1 MRKQLRQEA
10 GGRFAFH
17 IRVER
22 EDHFGDFAVFEPF
35 DKFGD
40 VEVAGLHVG
49 HRVDDAAE
57 HVVQAAVF
65 ARALDAHHV
74 FRLFDHAD
82 HAVVATR
89 IGADRAWAGFA
100 HVAANVTESYFL
112 VDFGDGVDQPL

>member
-1 MRKQLRQEA
+1 M
-10 GGRFAFH
+10 
-17 IRVER
+17 
-22 EDHFGDFAVFEPF
+22 
-35 DKFGD
+35 
-40 VEVAGLHVG
+40 
-49 HRVDDAAE
+49 
-57 HVVQAAVF
+57 VQAAVF

-112 VDFGDGVDQPL
+112 FDFGDGVDQPL